1 MKDVKKILTEYYKEY
16 DEDNRLVRDKAHTV
30 EFITTN
36 KYVERY
42 LKER

>member
-1 MKDVKKILTEYYKEY
+1 MKDVKKILTEYYNNH
-16 DEDNRLVRDKAHTV
+16 DEDSRLIKDQTHTV

-42 LKER
+42 LKKR